1 MRQVTRKEE
10 LTAEELQAALRSYEG
25 KRKGVHLRRD
35 RTGIQLEMRLT
46 FEQWLNI
53 WLASGKILMRGV
65 WKGQYCMARKG
76 DLGHYEVGNV
86 FIQLA
91 SENAR
96 DAKLGRPGLK
106 GRMSPTKGMKQSEES
121 NRKRRAAKLAQ
132 PKKPCPHCSRYFE
145 PAAYGRYHGDNCKRV
160 SLAGRSDLL

>member
-10 LTAEELQAALRSYEG
+10 LTTEELQAAQRSYEG
-25 KRKGVHLRRD
+25 KKKGIWRRKD
-35 RTGIQLEMRLT
+35 RTGLQLEMRLT
-46 FEQWLNI
+46 FDQWLSI
-53 WLASGKILMRGV
+53 WLESGKILMRGV

-106 GRMSPTKGMKQSEES
+106 GRVSPTKGMKQTEES
-121 NRKRRAAKLAQ
+121 NLKRSAAKLAQ
-132 PKKPCPHCSRYFE
+132 PRKPCPHCSKDFE
-145 PAAYGRYHGDNCKRV
+145 PAAYGRFHGERCK
-160 SLAGRSDLL
+160 DLQAKR